1 MPIAGSAEPIMAS
14 HRAGATLMSRV
25 LMLGLL
31 VVVSSPF
38 ANSKDKPKTLPAQ
51 VLHAETILVVID
63 PDAGEPLTDPTANRT
78 AREDVEKALMQWGRF
93 RLAIEPSTADLVLSV
108 RKGTRGTPTM
118 KGGPIDN
125 RPVILEPNGDGGIR
139 IGAQHGSP
147 PAASQG
153 EELPTRP
160 GVGTQVGASEDTVA
174 LYLGGVDY
182 PLDSSPIWRYT
193 AKDALH
199 PPKIPAIDELRKAIL
214 ETEKATQQKKN
225 P

>member
-1 MPIAGSAEPIMAS
+1 MS
-14 HRAGATLMSRV
+14 RTLM
-25 LMLGLL
+25 LLLL

-51 VLHAETILVVID
+51 VLSAETVLVVID

-93 RLAIEPSTADLVLSV
+93 HLVMDPSTADLVLSV
-108 RKGTRGTPTM
+108 RKGTGRSATPTI

-125 RPVILEPNGDGGIR
+125 RPVILEPNGDSGIR
-139 IGAQHGSP
+139 IGAQQGRP
-147 PAASQG
+147 PAVIRGDEQT
-153 EELPTRP
+153 TRP
-160 GVGTQVGASEDTVA
+160 HAGTEVGAAEDTVA
-174 LYLGGVDY
+174 LYLGRVDH
-182 PLDSSPIWRYT
+182 PLDSPSIWRYT

-199 PPKIPAIDELRKAIL
+199 PPKIPAIDELRKAIN
-214 ETEKATQQKKN
+214 ETEKATQQKKK